1 MDVKFSS
8 IIADIIGAIACI
20 SGAIALMI
28 EGIARG
34 NFAAFIGSIS
44 LALFSLC
51 WIIRI
56 LRNAAKYEK
65 TYKLTSR
72 TMSIRSDELVCL
84 LICDESGNI
93 VPWIGFAEDVPEEY
107 RKYKLAH
114 VLCAVPQDVLFQM
127 AAQGADIEDNK

>member
-8 IIADIIGAIACI
+8 IVADIISAIACI
-20 SGAIALMI
+20 SGTIALMI
-28 EGIARG
+28 EGVARG
-34 NFAAFIGSIS
+34 NFAAFISSIL

-56 LRNAAKYEK
+56 LRNTAKYEK

-84 LICDESGNI
+84 LIC
-93 VPWIGFAEDVPEEY
+93 A
-107 RKYKLAH
+107 
-114 VLCAVPQDVLFQM
+114 
-127 AAQGADIEDNK
+127 

>member
-8 IIADIIGAIACI
+8 IVADIISAIACI
-20 SGAIALMI
+20 SGTIALMI
-28 EGIARG
+28 EGVARG
-34 NFAAFIGSIS
+34 NFAAFISSIL

-56 LRNAAKYEK
+56 LRNTARYEK
-65 TYKLTSR
+65 SCTLTSR

-93 VPWIGFAEDVPEEY
+93 VPWIGFAEDVPDEY